1 MPLYNF
7 SIAVGESLPN
17 LSDCTSKTISDNN
30 MEVVR
35 CQMHAFVDERINH
48 AMHMAELVAA
58 CEAKKAMRE
67 HFLGSVPVSDREVNS
82 LSIGQYVGVPPKEE
96 KSLNEDL
103 LDLRG
108 DTTV

>member
-1 MPLYNF
+1 MPRFSF
-7 SIAVGESLPN
+7 SIAVGESLSD
-17 LSDCTSKTISDNN
+17 LSDCTSKVMSDDN

-35 CQMHAFVDERINH
+35 CRMHAFVDERINH

-67 HFLGSVPVSDREVNS
+67 RFLRSVPISDSQVTS
-82 LSIGQYVGVPPKEE
+82 LSVGQYVGVPPKEE

-108 DTTV
+108 DTTI